1 LWTSDVRAALTIILA
16 LAASSA
22 RAQSLDD
29 SFANGGGIYI
39 TVPDCMVYVTRV
51 NEPPL
56 VDWRCAEKLAERD
69 GPGPGMAHEYAR
81 ALIAVRDHKYEEK
94 K

>member
-1 LWTSDVRAALTIILA
+1 VRAAALIILA
-16 LAASSA
+16 LATTSAS
-22 RAQSLDD
+22 AQPLDN

-56 VDWRCAEKLAERD
+56 IDWRCAENLAERD

-94 K
+94 KP